1 MGKLIKYIS
10 PILLFATLALVAWAV
25 FTTPEVATVE
35 NATAV
40 GGNLLWGYGI
50 FAVAAV
56 VALFAAVWD
65 LLQKPEGLKGSL
77 LGLVA
82 IVAIIVVAWVVANGH
97 DYQIINIGT
106 QQVFPRMD
114 TVITDASILVAY
126 VAGAGA
132 IIAAIYSAVTD
143 ALK

>member
-1 MGKLIKYIS
+1 MGKFLKYLS
-10 PILLFATLALVAWAV
+10 PILLFGTLALVAWAV
-25 FTTPEVATVE
+25 FTTPEDPTVA

-40 GGNLLWGYGI
+40 GANLYWGYGI

-56 VALFAAVWD
+56 VALFAALWD
-65 LLQKPEGLKGSL
+65 LLQKPEGLKGSIFGFL
-77 LGLVA
+77 A
-82 IVAIIVVAWVVANGH
+82 IVAIIVVAYVVANGH
-97 DYQIINIGT
+97 DYQIVNLET
-106 QQVFPRMD
+106 QGFFERTD

-132 IIAAIYSAVTD
+132 ILAAIYSAVTD